1 MILILLF
8 GFLLPPLAQAQ
19 EPLTLTLDSAVELGL
34 KQNLDVALAGQ
45 RLGTLQ
51 SYYRQA
57 LAAVI
62 PDINLTGTWNR
73 NFENP
78 SFFLMG
84 TKLQSGKLNSVRGI
98 ASAEQIIY
106 SGGVVSSGIKATKTG
121 IAAGENDLRT
131 AKAEVTLAVKKLFYS
146 VFLASETT
154 NIQADTLASSEDH
167 LKTIQERYR
176 QGLDSDLIVL
186 RQQVEVSNNRPI
198 LIMAR
203 NQYELT
209 NILLKDTLGLDVD
222 APVLLVGRLEP
233 PKGALPA
240 YDELQRRALESNPDY
255 QASLQ
260 RIRQA
265 EAMVRVAKGLNH
277 PQLSLYADYQW
288 YSESDKMRPGPNEQ
302 ATSSLGGLRLRYPFF
317 TGGDL
322 LERVRQARI
331 GERTARTQSE
341 KFLRAV
347 RVEVKRAWLTA
358 QEAAE
363 RVQSQSDAVGQARR
377 ALESTENRYKEGHSS
392 QLELTD
398 ATLALLKARLL
409 YAQALYD
416 YRVQL
421 AALERAVG
429 SPIEEAVR

>member
-1 MILILLF
+1 MSLLLLF
-8 GFLLPPLAQAQ
+8 GLLLPPLAQAQ
-19 EPLTLTLDSAVELGL
+19 EPLSLTLESAVELGL
-34 KQNLDVALAGQ
+34 KQNLDVALAEE
-45 RLGTLQ
+45 RLSTLQ

-57 LAAVI
+57 LAAAV
-62 PDINLTGTWNR
+62 PDINLTGTYNR
-73 NFENP
+73 NFEKP

-84 TKLQSGKLNSVRGI
+84 GKLQSGQLNSTRGI
-98 ASAEQIIY
+98 ASAEQIVY
-106 SGGVVSSGIKATKTG
+106 SGGVVSSGIRATKRG
-121 IAAGENDLRT
+121 IAAGESDLRT

-203 NQYELT
+203 NQHELT
-209 NILLKDTLGLDVD
+209 TLLFKDTLGLDVD
-222 APVLLVGRLEP
+222 APVSLVGGLAP
-233 PKGALPA
+233 PKGALPPYA
-240 YDELQRRALESNPDY
+240 ELQRRALDGNPELG
-255 QASLQ
+255 AS
-260 RIRQA
+260 RERVRQT
-265 EAMVRVAKGLNH
+265 EAMVRVAKGLGG
-277 PQLSLYADYQW
+277 PQLSVYADYQW
-288 YSESDKMRPGPNEQ
+288 YSESDKLNPGSNEQ
-302 ATSSLGGLRLRYPFF
+302 ATSSVGGLRLRYPLF
-317 TGGDL
+317 TGGDSR
-322 LERVRQARI
+322 ERVRQAQIAQRQAA
-331 GERTARTQSE
+331 TLSE
-341 KFLRAV
+341 KVQRAV

-363 RVQSQSDAVGQARR
+363 RVRSQSNAVGQARR
-377 ALESTENRYKEGHSS
+377 ALESTENRYKEGQSS

-398 ATLALLKARLL
+398 ATLALLKTRLL
-409 YAQALYD
+409 YAQALFD

-429 SPIEEAVR
+429 SPIEEIVQ